1 MLFIV
6 MYFYFIFQDS
16 DSDSS
21 VDSSD
26 IDCEPIRKRPFSLV
40 DGMKN
45 SDLIGFPGDTS
56 IHR

>member
-1 MLFIV
+1 
-6 MYFYFIFQDS
+6 MYFHFIFKDS

-26 IDCEPIRKRPFSLV
+26 IDSEPIRKRPFGLI

-45 SDLIGFPGDTS
+45 NDLIGFPSDS
-56 IHR
+56 SNLR

>member
-1 MLFIV
+1 
-6 MYFYFIFQDS
+6 MYFILLFEDS

-26 IDCEPIRKRPFSLV
+26 IDSEPIRKRPFGFV

-45 SDLIGFPGDTS
+45 NDLIGFPGDS
-56 IHR
+56 SNQR

>member
-1 MLFIV
+1 
-6 MYFYFIFQDS
+6 MYYYFIFQDS

-56 IHR
+56 IQR